1 MGGRRSIPWCCGV
14 DQDLEDNVVL
24 DLIHACRRPE
34 DDEFTHSRW
43 TVPTGVE
50 TRLRRNRMLLDWDAP
65 EVWIR
70 GVFLRVGPTIP
81 VPLCLPE
88 NNRIWF
94 FANQLFLAGS
104 LCSGSD
110 FEKQQLRIKLFVYE
124 QDQELRQLR
133 AMVANYE
140 AAANLAATPRRRP
153 IPEDV
158 KLVVWA
164 RDGGACVRCGHR
176 EQLQFD
182 HVIPVAKG
190 GADSAE
196 NLQVLCQPCNLRKAD
211 AIAC

>member
-1 MGGRRSIPWCCGV
+1 MKIEG
-14 DQDLEDNVVL
+14 
-24 DLIHACRRPE
+24 
-34 DDEFTHSRW
+34 
-43 TVPTGVE
+43 
-50 TRLRRNRMLLDWDAP
+50 RLRRKQMLLGDGAVPELFIPLTCLADAGGKP
-65 EVWIR
+65 A
-70 GVFLRVGPTIP
+70 
-81 VPLCLPE
+81 PLCPRE
-88 NNRIWF
+88 DPRIYL
-94 FANQLFLAGS
+94 FASQLFYAGPWRT
-104 LCSGSD
+104 D
-110 FEKQQLRIKLFVYE
+110 AEHEKQSLRIKLFVYE

-164 RDGGACVRCGHR
+164 RDGGACVRCGQR
-176 EQLQFD
+176 QQLQFD

-196 NLQVLCQPCNLRKAD
+196 NLQLLCQPCNLRKAD